1 MADIIRIIP
10 PLSTLDKRIGD
21 LTLNDM
27 VLTDV
32 VQNATISAISSYLFQ
47 DATSINHISG
57 EVGTLSNSLSDYTKL
72 STFKLSIETLSTW
85 IIACN
90 QLIEDLS
97 GKAIFYYLNN
107 VSFLK
112 APADEPTNLCM
123 WFYTSPEMRVG
134 LSVSPTT
141 GEETALRSVP
151 VVFDSANE
159 YDRRFI
165 EALLVNNVE
174 NKEDSSI
181 EKGRDFAHGAQWMAP
196 VSSDGFGEEY
206 NNAPVNLKLVDWALG
221 HRDLSA
227 WASRFNKNTKLYAKY
242 VWYYVLDGIVH
253 ASDIYSQ
260 ILPTQT
266 EQTSPR
272 AAGTLAIEQDP
283 AIVNN
288 VAWNDS
294 IKGFSF
300 DAYDIDSGKVN
311 FLINGLDDTDYDHIY
326 LNDYSPAKEYKVKFI
341 ANSNF
346 TIGLES
352 VKISGNGVSI
362 EDFDDYS
369 ELSFIAG
376 KTYFISIQAGMIT
389 VLAQKAMTS
398 RILG

>member
-1 MADIIRIIP
+1 MSNTIRIIP

-47 DATSINHISG
+47 DATNINSISG
-57 EVGTLSNSLSDYTKL
+57 EVSTLSNSLSDYTKL
-72 STFKLSIETLSTW
+72 STFKLSIETLSTL

-90 QLIEDLS
+90 QLVEDLS

-123 WFYTSPEMRVG
+123 WFYTSPEMSES

-141 GEETALRSVP
+141 GEETPLDGVP

-159 YDRRFI
+159 YDRQFI
-165 EALLVNNVE
+165 EALLINNVE
-174 NKEDSSI
+174 NGEYSSI
-181 EKGRDFAHGAQWMAP
+181 EEGRDFEHGTQWMAP

-206 NNAPVNLKLVDWALG
+206 NNAPVNVKLVNWALSNQN
-221 HRDLSA
+221 LSA

-242 VWYYVLDGIVH
+242 IWYYMLDGVVH
-253 ASDIYSQ
+253 ASDVYSQ
-260 ILPTQT
+260 VLPTQT
-266 EQTSPR
+266 EQTAPR
-272 AAGTLAIEQDP
+272 ATESTYIAQDS
-283 AIVNN
+283 AVINN
-288 VAWNDS
+288 VEWNDS
-294 IKGFSF
+294 IQGFSF
-300 DAYDIDSGKVN
+300 DAYDIDAGKVN

-326 LNDYSPAKEYKVKFI
+326 LNDYSPAKEYKVKFT

-369 ELSFIAG
+369 ELSFTSG
-376 KTYFISIQAGMIT
+376 KTYLISIQAGMIT
-389 VLAQKAMTS
+389 VLAQKATTS
-398 RILG
+398 NLL